1 MLDPR
6 SLPPHSAVDQR
17 RFDHSANLPY
27 GDPRLR
33 QFPAG
38 GRNDPRY
45 GGHIDRRYDI
55 PDHRQFYDERG
66 YGSNGPNGP
75 PNRPFDEYPQYGRQ
89 QFNPAVHDQHLGH
102 IPNMPMNQNRNM
114 PHHILDGRGIEMPS
128 NRAGIPDY
136 PPSGPGRQLQRGYPP
151 VNGPANDFPPHASL
165 NTDRPPFPRGD
176 FPPSSLPDG
185 GFNSNLQDG
194 AFGSRNLA
202 LQPPMHPSTLLSD
215 APRGPPSSSSAA
227 TAPRPPLS
235 GPPGQLPA
243 SSEIPLVSAVPS
255 AIKELMPIPAELA
268 GVAGDS
274 SFAEIAGRVK
284 DQLFLLSV
292 TPNCGPDGNVDS
304 LIIEAPTREKAAL
317 ARNLLETH
325 LKQQWKIKM
334 AESRLQKL
342 QTDLHSTQGEI
353 LSGHMV
359 EVVISPELVGL
370 TIGKKGA
377 RIKQI
382 EAESGVTNINVGD
395 NGQCDICVF
404 ASTKLFLS
412 IKFCRP
418 HFDLRIRSECGSTS
432 S

>member
-1 MLDPR
+1 
-6 SLPPHSAVDQR
+6 
-17 RFDHSANLPY
+17 
-27 GDPRLR
+27 
-33 QFPAG
+33 
-38 GRNDPRY
+38 
-45 GGHIDRRYDI
+45 
-55 PDHRQFYDERG
+55 
-66 YGSNGPNGP
+66 
-75 PNRPFDEYPQYGRQ
+75 
-89 QFNPAVHDQHLGH
+89 
-102 IPNMPMNQNRNM
+102 
-114 PHHILDGRGIEMPS
+114 
-128 NRAGIPDY
+128 
-136 PPSGPGRQLQRGYPP
+136 
-151 VNGPANDFPPHASL
+151 
-165 NTDRPPFPRGD
+165 
-176 FPPSSLPDG
+176 
-185 GFNSNLQDG
+185 
-194 AFGSRNLA
+194 
-202 LQPPMHPSTLLSD
+202 
-215 APRGPPSSSSAA
+215 
-227 TAPRPPLS
+227 
-235 GPPGQLPA
+235 
-243 SSEIPLVSAVPS
+243 
-255 AIKELMPIPAELA
+255 MPIPAELA